1 MSIVPQPNI
10 LVTYA
15 SSVRGAWYRDVLTS
29 QGFSVTMAEGGV
41 ECLSHLRGR
50 PPSLILLEASLPWGG
65 AEGVLDIRQHEDRLR
80 EIPVVLAA
88 IGGVSASI
96 YQMAGYS
103 IQGYFSRIPSSHE
116 LSDFI
121 WHVLRNPGAS
131 RSQSLLND
139 NRVALFR

>member
-1 MSIVPQPNI
+1 MNIVPQPRI
-10 LVTYA
+10 LVACA
-15 SSVRGAWYRDVLTS
+15 SSVRSAWYRDVLNS
-29 QGFSVTMAEGGV
+29 QGFAVTTSAGGV
-41 ECLSHLRGR
+41 ECLSHLRSR
-50 PPSLILLEASLPWGG
+50 PPNLILLEASLPWGG
-65 AEGVLDIRQHEDRLR
+65 AEGVLEIRQHEDQLC

-121 WHVLRNPGAS
+121 WHVLRDPGAS
-131 RSQSLLND
+131 RTQSSPSD
-139 NRVALFR
+139 NRVALIP